1 MPIDL
6 PPRETLTEPLYL
18 SLAAAIEQAI
28 LTGRIA
34 RGERLP
40 THRAVAARMG
50 LSIHTVGKA
59 FDRLRQ
65 QNLIDAQVGRGT
77 FVVDPEAGSDPPY
90 AVRPPEGGLLDLAIS
105 RPLSDPRH
113 DRLMRQALR
122 DRAASAD
129 ASVFLASRPNLGQT
143 LHRRAG
149 AAWLERCGLP
159 ATPDRVVVTN
169 GAAHGLALALSA
181 ATRPGDVV
189 LADRITH
196 HTVMSLCAYYG
207 LRLVPVDGDADGMVP
222 ASLATACAQEGARAV
237 VILPT
242 LSGPVPR
249 IMPADRRGEIA
260 EVLRRHDLTV
270 IENDALA
277 PLAPDAPPPF
287 AALMPERVIHL
298 STFTKTIMP
307 GLRTGYIVTPLKLRP
322 AILARMIAL
331 SWSATPLL
339 ADIAAAWVADG
350 TAAALTDWQ
359 RGALAARHGVL
370 AGAFAGLAWTGH
382 PAALHAWLTLP
393 DGWHSPDFVAEARLL
408 DIDVAPGASFLSSP
422 SDRVEAVRIST
433 GGVPENEAFRAA
445 VNLLAELAKMP
456 R

>member
-1 MPIDL
+1 MPIQL

-18 SLAAAIEQAI
+18 SLASAIEKAI

-40 THRAVAARMG
+40 THRAVAAQLG
-50 LSIHTVGKA
+50 LSIHTVSKA

-65 QNLIDAQVGRGT
+65 QNLIGAQVGRGT

-90 AVRPPEGGLLDLAIS
+90 AVRPPEDGLLDLAIS
-105 RPLSDPRH
+105 RPLFDPRH

-122 DRAASAD
+122 DRAALAD
-129 ASVFLASRPNLGQT
+129 SSVFLSSRPNLGQT
-143 LHRRAG
+143 AHRQAG
-149 AAWLERCGLP
+149 STWLEWCGVP
-159 ATPDRVVVTN
+159 ATPDRVAVTN

-196 HTVMSLCAYYG
+196 HTIVSLCAYFG
-207 LRLVPVDGDADGMVP
+207 LRLIPVDGDSDGMLP
-222 ASLATACAQEGARAV
+222 RSLAAACAQEGARAV
-237 VILPT
+237 VTLPT

-249 IMPADRRGEIA
+249 IMPEDRRRALA

-270 IENDALA
+270 IENDAHA
-277 PLAPDAPPPF
+277 PLALDPPLPF
-287 AALMPERVIHL
+287 AALMPDRVIHL
-298 STFTKTIMP
+298 STFTKAVMP
-307 GLRTGYIVTPLKLRP
+307 GLRTGYLVAPLKLRP

-339 ADIAAAWVADG
+339 ADIAAAWVEDG
-350 TAAALTDWQ
+350 TASALANWQ
-359 RGALAARHGVL
+359 RGALAGRHAVL
-370 AGAFAGLAWTGH
+370 AEAFAGCDWVGH
-382 PAALHAWLTLP
+382 PSALHAWLTLP
-393 DGWHSPDFVAEARLL
+393 GGWRCADFVAEARLL
-408 DIDVAPGASFLSSP
+408 DIDVAPGPNFLANP
-422 SDRVEAVRIST
+422 SDRVDAVRIST
-433 GGVPENEAFRAA
+433 GGVPDDPAFRSAA
-445 VNLLAELAKMP
+445 NLLAELAKMP

>member
-6 PPRETLTEPLYL
+6 PPREALTEPLYL

-40 THRAVAARMG
+40 TQRAVASRLG

-65 QNLIDAQVGRGT
+65 QNLIDAQVGRGS
-77 FVVDPEAGSDPPY
+77 FVVDPEAGGAPPY
-90 AVRPPEGGLLDLAIS
+90 AVRPPEDGLLDLALS
-105 RPLSDPRH
+105 RPLVDPHH

-122 DRAASAD
+122 DRAEAAD
-129 ASVFLASRPNLGQT
+129 PSVFLSSRPNLGQGG
-143 LHRRAG
+143 HRRAG
-149 AAWLERCGLP
+149 AAWLERLGVP
-159 ATPDRVVVTN
+159 ATPERVVVTN
-169 GAAHGLALALSA
+169 GAAQGLALALSA

-196 HTVMSLCAYYG
+196 HTAMSLCAYYG
-207 LRLVPVDGDADGMVP
+207 LRLVPVEADADGMCP
-222 ASLATACAQEGARAV
+222 DSLAAACTQEGARAV
-237 VILPT
+237 VTLPR
-242 LSGPVPR
+242 LAGPVPR
-249 IMPADRRGEIA
+249 LLPADRRRAIA
-260 EVLRRHDLTV
+260 EVLRPRDVTV
-270 IENDALA
+270 IEVDPLA

-287 AALMPERVIHL
+287 AALLPERTIHV
-298 STFTKTIMP
+298 STFTKSLMP
-307 GLRTGYIVTPLKLRP
+307 GLRTGYLVTPLRLRP
-322 AILARMIAL
+322 AILARMIAM

-339 ADIAAAWVADG
+339 ADIAAAWLADG
-350 TAAALTDWQ
+350 TADRLVAWQ
-359 RGALAARHGVL
+359 RRALAARHAVL
-370 AGAFAGLAWTGH
+370 AEAFAGLDWVGH

-393 DGWHSPDFVAEARLL
+393 AGWRSADFVAEARLL
-408 DIDVAPGASFLSSP
+408 DLDVAPGASFLP
-422 SDRVEAVRIST
+422 GAAPEAEAVRVSV
-433 GGVPENEAFRAA
+433 GAVADGADFRSA